1 MLDPEKDWI
10 DAFAALKPADVSIT
24 GIMNL
29 ADVIEKLTNKVEP
42 NMPGATVTPG
52 IFKFNKAI
60 FIAQLMSLVPTP
72 VPDWIPKV
80 AGAWSA
86 ACMGGII
93 TPGCVMAPSVWLVSS
108 SDIMTIPTAA
118 ATIPTIAA
126 GQAMIVSMMSGVPGL
141 MAVDAKSA
149 KEMFARSFFAAVSVF
164 TFSLIGIAGTP
175 ILPVPLPMVVPAK

>member
-10 DAFAALKPADVSIT
+10 DAFAALKPADASIV

-29 ADVIEKLTNKVEP
+29 ADVVERLTNKVEP

-52 IFKFNKAI
+52 IFKFNKAV
-60 FIAQLMSLVPTP
+60 FIAQLMVLIPTP
-72 VPDWIPKV
+72 LPDWIPKV

-86 ACMGGII
+86 GCMGGII
-93 TPGCVMAPSVWLVSS
+93 TPGCVAAPLVWLVSS
-108 SDIMTIPTAA
+108 SDVNTLPVAVV
-118 ATIPTIAA
+118 TIPTIAV
-126 GQAMIVSMMSGVPGL
+126 GQALIVSMMAGVPGL

-149 KEMFARSFFAAVSVF
+149 QDMFARSFFAAVSAF

-175 ILPVPLPMVVPAK
+175 ITPVTLPVVVPAK